1 MRLVKFL
8 RTHATLHIPSTG
20 ELGNT
25 LPSKSKTFPNLKM
38 VEADAGVLVSFGPG
52 KSDILIPWAAISVA
66 EMGAELPPPEE
77 KAKK

>member
-38 VEADAGVLVSFGPG
+38 VEADAG
-52 KSDILIPWAAISVA
+52 IPWAAISVA